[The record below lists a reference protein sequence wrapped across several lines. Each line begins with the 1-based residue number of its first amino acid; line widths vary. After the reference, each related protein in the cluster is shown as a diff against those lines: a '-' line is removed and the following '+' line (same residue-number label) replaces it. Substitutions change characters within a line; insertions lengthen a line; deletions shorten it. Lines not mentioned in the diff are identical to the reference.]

1 MTTAVMAYLA
11 PGLLLLLALSCLA
24 EFRAVSQN
32 FRTVVVIG
40 SWLFI
45 VAAWP
50 AFVALIVYR
59 MSRC

>member
-11 PGLLLLLALSCLA
+11 PGLVLLLALSCIA

-32 FRTVVVIG
+32 FRTVVVG

-45 VAAWP
+45 VVAWP
-50 AFVALIVYR
+50 AFLALIVYR
-59 MSRC
+59 MSRR